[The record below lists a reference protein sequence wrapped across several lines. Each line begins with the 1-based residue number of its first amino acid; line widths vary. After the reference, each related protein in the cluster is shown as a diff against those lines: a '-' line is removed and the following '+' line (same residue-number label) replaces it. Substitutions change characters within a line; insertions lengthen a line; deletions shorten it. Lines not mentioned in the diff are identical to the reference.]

1 MPIEWL
7 NLFSVWGFTF
17 FLLILSIWYF
27 VIEVV
32 FYKFDFIRAIF
43 KRYNNNL
50 FDRIIT
56 YILVWI
62 ITNILYFYT
71 FIFSKALWIL
81 ADLFNNSGKLAN
93 SLSFIWKDNLIWFQ
107 IITFSLVYFISLIIL
122 LIWIWILSHII
133 RYNIYE
139 HKKPIFKKSSKK

>member
-43 KRYNNNL
+43 KRYDNNL

-62 ITNILYFYT
+62 VTNITFLFYFVLSKST
-71 FIFSKALWIL
+71 NPLINFFNSTWKIAESFSA
-81 ADLFNNSGKLAN
+81 F
-93 SLSFIWKDNLIWFQ
+93 WKDIATWFQ
-107 IITFSLVYFISLIIL
+107 LITFSLFYFTILIIF
-122 LIWIWILSHII
+122 LIVFWLFFHSIRFFII
-133 RYNIYE
+133 E
-139 HKKPIFKKSSKK
+139 FKKPIIKKSSKK